1 MNISASIDK
10 LFSAAGAVYKRFP
23 LVLVFSSIIYCLLLT
38 FIFEWE
44 NDFLDKHRRGAI
56 IWSMIIAL
64 PLYFNYILVK
74 EWKLSKWLNWFSLIL
89 LVIVPIKSGFILWFE
104 VKDVT
109 EVIIELA
116 TFIFV
121 HGIVATTAYFR
132 YKAEKEFWQ
141 FNSLILLNFINSSF
155 YVGIIT
161 FGITAGFILIG
172 ILFKVQPFKLSIS
185 VELLIP
191 CFIHPLLFF
200 KWLPNKSSWQE
211 RITDFDLPKFFRT
224 LIVFILIP
232 LSIGYLLILYVYLSN
247 AILVGELPEGTISWT
262 VLLFTVASIFSLV
275 LVYPYRKNEDQKL
288 VYWFSRLLPFAL
300 SPLVVLLWGAILM
313 RVGDY
318 GFTPSR
324 VLLTLLAVWLTLINA
339 YLYTGK
345 KWGLMPLAGILT
357 LLCVVAIGWPVNV
370 KSLSIWSQ
378 QSIQRKVLEA
388 YNIAEGDSITVVMYN
403 KIKRAD
409 RKKLESTKNYL
420 ANYNSSLFRVGYFD
434 GFEDPDKETGVRY
447 NNFYGEANKVTDL
460 SFIFHS
466 PRKKVF
472 EFSIYLNDIDDSEIN
487 DIIIDDLKISEIS
500 IKNDS
505 LSISTI
511 DQKVFISLAVAISK
525 VKALEKLPL
534 DTNGYKVKLNFP
546 PLKSKIGGYD
556 FYFFIEDFWF
566 TQKAGSKVIEDV
578 RLNAKIYF
586 VK

>member
-10 LFSAAGAVYKRFP
+10 LVASAVAVYKRFP
-23 LVLVFSSIIYCLLLT
+23 LVLVFSTIIFYFVLSLIYKWS
-38 FIFEWE
+38 F
-44 NDFLDKHRRGAI
+44 DFLSGHRKFAI
-56 IWSMIIAL
+56 FWGLVLAL
-64 PLYFNYILVK
+64 PLYVNLQFIK
-74 EWKLSKWLNWFSLIL
+74 EWAIPKWLWWVSLVL
-89 LVIVPIKSGFILWFE
+89 LVVIPVNSIYLLWNE
-104 VKDVT
+104 IRDET
-109 EVIIELA
+109 EVYIQLA

-121 HGIVATTAYFR
+121 HGWVAVTAYLKF
-132 YKAEKEFWQ
+132 KTEKEFWQ
-141 FNSLILLNFINSSF
+141 YNSLLLLNFINSSF
-155 YVGIIT
+155 YIAVISIGIS
-161 FGITAGFILIG
+161 AGFTLIS
-172 ILFKVQPFKLSIS
+172 ILFKVYHYNENVVAIA
-185 VELLIP
+185 
-191 CFIHPLLFF
+191 FIVSFLHPLLFLAWMP
-200 KWLPNKSSWQE
+200 KKDSWLR
-211 RITDFDLPKFFRT
+211 RITSFDLPKFFKT

-232 LSIGYLLILYVYLSN
+232 LSIGYLLILYLYIAN
-247 AILVGELPEGTISWT
+247 ALALGVLPKGTIGWT
-262 VLLFTVASIFSLV
+262 VLTFTVASVFALV

-300 SPLVVLLWGAILM
+300 SPLVVLLWVAILM
-313 RVGDY
+313 RVDDY

-324 VLLTLLAVWLTLINA
+324 ALLTLLAIWLTLINV

-345 KWGLMPLAGILT
+345 KWGLMPLASALT

-370 KSLSIWSQ
+370 KTLSIWSQ
-378 QSIQRKVLEA
+378 QSIQRNVLQA
-388 YNIAEGDSITVVMYN
+388 NNIAEGDSVSN
-403 KIKRAD
+403 ERFNELKESD
-409 RKKLESTKNYL
+409 RLKLNGTDLFLDKWNESLIRLSDNIEL
-420 ANYNSSLFRVGYFD
+420 
-434 GFEDPDKETGVRY
+434 
-447 NNFYGEANKVTDL
+447 NNEFFYGEAKPVTDL